1 MSWQTLVR
9 PGGRP
14 WALDLF
20 CGGGGAALGLIAA
33 GFDVLGVDVDAK
45 CAAVYP
51 GRAFLRADYR
61 DAVEMLQP
69 LSRFALVWASPP
81 CQRWSNAQNLSH
93 MKRRKGERLDHV
105 RPTRELIGGHRRSV
119 IENVPNAPI
128 RGDVRLTG
136 PAVGLPRLWR
146 LRHFETSWG
155 VRQIVQP
162 PRPAGSVAEGTLVTV
177 TRQGGIAGR
186 NIRARRRELR
196 PDLSPDRFHRD
207 EMAAAMGLPEDT
219 RLTMAQIG
227 EAVPPA
233 YARFVAELALRE
245 GPAAIVREFR

>member
-20 CGGGGAALGLIAA
+20 CGGGGTALGLMAA
-33 GFDVLGVDVDAK
+33 GYDVLGVDVDAR

-51 GRAFLRADYR
+51 GRAFVRADYR

-81 CQRWSNAQNLSH
+81 CQRWTNATHLSAAKNGNRH
-93 MKRRKGERLDHV
+93 RPDHV
-105 RPTRELIGGHRRSV
+105 RPVRELVFSHRRAV
-119 IENVPNAPI
+119 IENVPGAPI

-155 VRQIVQP
+155 VRQLVEP
-162 PRPAGSVAEGTLVTV
+162 PRPAGSVAAGTLTTV
-177 TRQGGIAGR
+177 TRQGGIADR
-186 NIRARRRELR
+186 NVRRRRRALR
-196 PDLSPDRFHRD
+196 PDLSSDRFHRA
-207 EMAAAMGLPEDT
+207 EMIEAMGLPPDT
-219 RLTMAQIG
+219 RLTMSQIG

-233 YARFVAELALRE
+233 YARFVAELALLRE
-245 GPAAIVREFR
+245 PAVVREFR